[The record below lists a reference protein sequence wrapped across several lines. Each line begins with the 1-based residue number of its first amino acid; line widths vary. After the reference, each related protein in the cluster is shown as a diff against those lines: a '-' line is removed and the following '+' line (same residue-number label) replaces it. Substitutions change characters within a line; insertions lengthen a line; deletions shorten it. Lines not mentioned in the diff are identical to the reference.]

1 MYLNVEFKTL
11 TQHELADVIRLRAV
25 FRTFKDKPMSL
36 RSLPV
41 SSHFKATL
49 ILAAVLALSTA
60 LSGCGRADA
69 QGGPP
74 MAPPVSVAPTVQR
87 SVQTHDEFTGRL
99 EATETVDI
107 RPRVGGTLDAVHFK
121 AGDEVKRGQ
130 LLFTIDA
137 RAYNAELARAQAQ
150 LASARTALGLAAS
163 EQARAQ
169 KLLAQRAISQQE
181 ADALTASAA
190 NSQSTVK
197 AAEAAVATARLNV
210 DYSQIRAP
218 IAGKTSRNNISVGNL
233 VAVGDPVL
241 TTLVSQ
247 DKVYAYFDVS
257 EQTYLRLAPALNG
270 KTKPSVHMGLSNESG
285 FAHSGVID
293 FFDNRLNPATASVRA
308 RAVFDNSKR
317 QFTPGLLAKLKL
329 SSGEPVGAVMT
340 PEKAIGTDQN
350 KRFVWVLGADKMPQ
364 FREVK
369 LGALE
374 GGMRVITEG
383 LKAGELVVVNGLQ
396 RVRPGAP
403 LNAEELKVDELGLP
417 ITPPPQAP
425 KKGA

>member
-1 MYLNVEFKTL
+1 ML
-11 TQHELADVIRLRAV
+11 
-25 FRTFKDKPMSL
+25 P
-36 RSLPV
+36 RSLPAFP
-41 SSHFKATL
+41 HFKTVWSLAT
-49 ILAAVLALSTA
+49 VLTLSAA
-60 LSGCGRADA
+60 LSGCDRVDA

-74 MAPPVSVAPTVQR
+74 MAPPVSVAPAVQR

-107 RPRVGGTLDAVHFK
+107 RPRVGGTLEAVHFK
-121 AGDEVKRGQ
+121 AGEDIKRGQ
-130 LLFTIDA
+130 LLFSIDA
-137 RAYNAELARAQAQ
+137 QPYKAELARAEAQ
-150 LASARTALGLAAS
+150 LASAHTALALATS

-181 ADALTASAA
+181 FDALTASAA
-190 NSQSTVK
+190 NNQSTVK

-218 IAGKTSRNNISVGNL
+218 IAGKASRYNVSVGNL

-257 EQTYLRLAPALNG
+257 EQTYLRLASALNG
-270 KTKPSVHMGLSNESG
+270 KTKPSVQMGLSNETG
-285 FAHSGVID
+285 FPHQGVID

-308 RAVFDNSKR
+308 RAVFNNSKR

-329 SSGEPVGAVMT
+329 SSGEPVTAVMT

-350 KRFVWVLGADKMPQ
+350 KRFVWVLGSDKMPQ
-364 FREVK
+364 FREVQ

-374 GGMRVITEG
+374 GGMRVITSG
-383 LKAGELVVVNGLQ
+383 LKTGELVVVNGLQ
-396 RVRPGAP
+396 RVRPGMP
-403 LNAEELKVDELGLP
+403 LNAEELKVDEQGLP
-417 ITPPPQAP
+417 ITPPPAAP
-425 KKGA
+425 AKKG

>member
-1 MYLNVEFKTL
+1 MSHRRFPYPSQLKTL
-11 TQHELADVIRLRAV
+11 W
-25 FRTFKDKPMSL
+25 P
-36 RSLPV
+36 
-41 SSHFKATL
+41 
-49 ILAAVLALSTA
+49 LAALLTLSTV
-60 LSGCGRADA
+60 LSGCGQADA

-87 SVQTHDEFTGRL
+87 AVQTQDEFTGRL

-107 RPRVGGTLDAVHFK
+107 RPRVGGTLEAVHFK

-130 LLFTIDA
+130 LLFTIDP
-137 RAYNAELARAQAQ
+137 RPYRAELARLEAQ
-150 LASARTALGLAAS
+150 LASARTASALAAG

-190 NSQSTVK
+190 NNQSSVK
-197 AAEAAVATARLNV
+197 AAEAAVTAARLNV
-210 DYSQIRAP
+210 EYSQIRAP
-218 IAGKTSRNNISVGNL
+218 IAGKASRNNISVGNL

-270 KTKPSVHMGLSNESG
+270 KTKPVVQMGLSSDTG
-285 FAHSGVID
+285 FAHQGAID

-308 RAVFDNSKR
+308 RAVFDNPKR

-329 SSGEPVGAVMT
+329 SSGEPANAVMT

-374 GGMRVITEG
+374 GGMRVVTEG

-396 RVRPGAP
+396 RVRPGMP
-403 LNAEELKVDELGLP
+403 LNAEELKVDAQGMP

-425 KKGA
+425 GQAPKKGA